1 MAILKEYYEAIR
13 EVKEDAFVVLEH
25 FCDTREETELAQAGL
40 HLWRNMNN
48 AYCQSAMGW
57 EDQSAFTS
65 LYEKEPA
72 WVGYMESHDEERV
85 SYKQKTYGNYDFKT
99 NLATRMDQL
108 EVNASFFLTVP
119 GPKMVWQFGEMGY
132 DVSIEE
138 NGRTGRKPLHWEYL
152 EDADRKSLHDT
163 YVHLAELRNA
173 APELFDA
180 TGPFTWKVAVTNW
193 ANGRILYSESVTGKK
208 LMVMGNF
215 TNAAINVSLPT
226 TVVRS
231 FPKTLFAYMIG
242 EANMATGSV
251 HFGYDVTLNQM
262 ARGIIAERCGIVDF
276 PYTFVGKDTLERIMR
291 QYTGCQP
298 DKKGIFMEINST
310 TERPVTKAPAHFKPL
325 MDAGYEIILH
335 KQKIYDNLLS
345 IYNAKYFV
353 KMGGRTIRG
362 NSVAEAV
369 SLGTLAIMD
378 RDEVIHKE
386 LIIDECNVKTMEE
399 MVNLINR
406 LERSRSLYL
415 DLLDKQRSA
424 LQHYFF
430 DTPMT
435 SLTNCLEDKR
445 HRNGPAPYTWRHKI
459 SDRLCFLKIK

>member
-1 MAILKEYYEAIR
+1 MNKPKIALVKQEVYQDLYVCPVTEKNPAEILFSSMGRVGPISLMADLGADFYI
-13 EVKEDAFVVLEH
+13 VKE
-25 FCDTREETELAQAGL
+25 ETCMETQIYKKVIPHIAK
-40 HLWRNMNN
+40 
-48 AYCQSAMGW
+48 Y
-57 EDQSAFTS
+57 
-65 LYEKEPA
+65 LYLL
-72 WVGYMESHDEERV
+72 
-85 SYKQKTYGNYDFKT
+85 KTETLDKIPGQDFK
-99 NLATRMDQL
+99 Q
-108 EVNASFFLTVP
+108 P
-119 GPKMVWQFGEMGY
+119 GSPYPNGKFAVDCHDIDWGQY
-132 DVSIEE
+132 DIVIS
-138 NGRTGRKPLHWEYL
+138 
-152 EDADRKSLHDT
+152 
-163 YVHLAELRNA
+163 
-173 APELFDA
+173 
-180 TGPFTWKVAVTNW
+180 
-193 ANGRILYSESVTGKK
+193 
-208 LMVMGNF
+208 
-215 TNAAINVSLPT
+215 INVSLPT
-226 TVVRS
+226 AVVRS

-262 ARGIIAERCGIVDF
+262 ARGIIAKRCGIVDF